1 MIWLNTHL
9 GRYVQFSIE
18 NLNYY
23 LSKPKVNPSV
33 VKVCHTIERG
43 YNLNQAMNE
52 ISFVQQPDPID
63 GDHKSVEW
71 WGSVPAKKEGQ
82 KVHCLTASW
91 QMHGKEKIMLLQ

>member
-1 MIWLNTHL
+1 
-9 GRYVQFSIE
+9 
-18 NLNYY
+18 
-23 LSKPKVNPSV
+23 
-33 VKVCHTIERG
+33 
-43 YNLNQAMNE
+43 MNE

-91 QMHGKEKIMLLQ
+91 QMHGKEKIMLLH

>member
-1 MIWLNTHL
+1 MFVLMYTWDLRARKGIL
-9 GRYVQFSIE
+9 
-18 NLNYY
+18 
-23 LSKPKVNPSV
+23 PP
-33 VKVCHTIERG
+33 
-43 YNLNQAMNE
+43 MNE